1 MLTFTTNQL
10 VILGLTLILGWLLG
24 LASRSGGAKWR
35 REAEQERE
43 RAQLAEARIAAAN
56 ARIAELER
64 HAPPVTQGT
73 ATAVAAAARDG
84 RDDLSRIRGIDAE
97 RETRLN
103 EAGYLRYRQIA
114 DLSDLEMVRLEGQ
127 LGLEPGTIGREEWR
141 AQAAALARGAHERSA
156 FSWMGGSTT

>member
-35 REAEQERE
+35 REAERDRE
-43 RAQLAEARIAAAN
+43 RAEQAEARVAAAN

-64 HAPPVTQGT
+64 SAHPIGPGT
-73 ATAVAAAARDG
+73 AAAVGAAARGG
-84 RDDLSRIRGIDAE
+84 RDDLALIHGVGIE

-114 DLSDLEMVRLEGQ
+114 ELSDREVVQLEGRM
-127 LGLEPGTIGREEWR
+127 GLDPGTIDREQWR
-141 AQAAALARGAHERSA
+141 AQAAALARGGTDKPA
-156 FSWMGGSTT
+156 FSWTGNPTV